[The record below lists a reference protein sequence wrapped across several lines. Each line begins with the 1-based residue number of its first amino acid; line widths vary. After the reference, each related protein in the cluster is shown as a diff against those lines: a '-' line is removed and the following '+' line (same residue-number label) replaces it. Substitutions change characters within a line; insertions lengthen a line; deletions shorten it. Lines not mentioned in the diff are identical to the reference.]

1 MACAGMYLVSQQRIF
16 CLLCCSYGWICLPA
30 GAVPT
35 HQPPAH
41 LLPLLASTP
50 ASQPVPGC
58 SCRFQFT
65 FHQRIL
71 GKRGAA
77 AASNWAGEEAGTNGR
92 RLCARLWGQDCS
104 RRATEPV
111 KQTQDSK
118 TWCKAG
124 VALVRISC
132 NPKGEYKH
140 VLKLHS
146 NERYKNVMLIENT
159 STVIARF
166 IF

>member
-1 MACAGMYLVSQQRIF
+1 MRDYHSAGQ
-16 CLLCCSYGWICLPA
+16 LPA

-35 HQPPAH
+35 HQPRAH
-41 LLPLLASTP
+41 LLPLLASIPT
-50 ASQPVPGC
+50 SRPVPGC
-58 SCRFQFT
+58 SCCFQFT
-65 FHQRIL
+65 FHQWIL

-77 AASNWAGEEAGTNGR
+77 AVSSWAGEEAGTKGR

-104 RRATEPV
+104 RRAMEPV
-111 KQTQDSK
+111 NKPRTAKPGAEQESPQFILAVTLR
-118 TWCKAG
+118 A
-124 VALVRISC
+124 
-132 NPKGEYKH
+132 N

-159 STVIARF
+159 DTSTFIARF